1 MIRRNDPVVDPAIV
15 PMLLVLHFYFSIFLV
30 RSPAIIYRGQ
40 TPTRL
45 VKMNIPDTMSRM
57 IPAVPVIT
65 FVKYNTAIV
74 TAIRILITL
83 SAVPM
88 FLFIIV

>member
-1 MIRRNDPVVDPAIV
+1 
-15 PMLLVLHFYFSIFLV
+15 
-30 RSPAIIYRGQ
+30 
-40 TPTRL
+40 
-45 VKMNIPDTMSRM
+45 
-57 IPAVPVIT
+57 VIT

>member
-1 MIRRNDPVVDPAIV
+1 
-15 PMLLVLHFYFSIFLV
+15 
-30 RSPAIIYRGQ
+30 
-40 TPTRL
+40 
-45 VKMNIPDTMSRM
+45 
-57 IPAVPVIT
+57 VIT
-65 FVKYNTAIV
+65 LVKYNTAIT